1 VRDPQRINLMV
12 WKLGVVWFEHP
23 DWRLGQVISNVLS
36 LGPDEDVFH
45 VEDERL
51 NRALDDYIKRDNIE
65 RRVPA

>member
-1 VRDPQRINLMV
+1 VRDPRALNLMV

-45 VEDERL
+45 VEDER
-51 NRALDDYIKRDNIE
+51 RRTAPSIKRDNVE